1 MNITKNIVC
10 LALICLFSIGLEAKT
25 IIWDLGGVLFAPNK
39 LKITLWELGLP
50 TLVGHTL
57 IDGKNPKN
65 LQERA
70 FEILNLLGTQ
80 QGPEELRIK
89 SPEGLELPQLFVD
102 MLCGII
108 TPQEALQQSTD
119 LVNNLWQEKFITKR
133 REKELLLSI
142 MRTMFDSETFVQYMR
157 AIPAGAQLV
166 AICAQDPELNQFV
179 LSNWDAYSFN
189 LLYDMTEGQKVFA
202 HIKPENIMISGDCHL
217 AKPDPAIFKH
227 LIATH
232 NLDPNECV
240 FIDDNLENVH
250 SAVECGFNAIWFHDM
265 SYKDLK
271 KLLIEHGFLN
281 SPTKH
286 STNIQNTVT
295 V

>member
-1 MNITKNIVC
+1 MALFC
-10 LALICLFSIGLEAKT
+10 LISCTSEAKT

-50 TLVGHTL
+50 TLMGHTL

-70 FEILNLLGTQ
+70 FEVLNLLGTQ
-80 QGPEELRIK
+80 QGPEELRLK

-108 TPQEALQQSTD
+108 TPQEALKQSTD
-119 LVNNLWQEKFITKR
+119 LVNQLWQEKFITKR
-133 REKELLLSI
+133 REMELLLSI
-142 MRTMFDSETFVQYMR
+142 MRTMFDSETFIQYIK
-157 AIPAGAQLV
+157 AIPGGAQLV
-166 AICAQDPELNQFV
+166 ATCAQDPELNQFV
-179 LSNWDAYSFN
+179 LSNWDAHSFN
-189 LLYDMTEGQKVFA
+189 LLYDTREGQKIFA
-202 HIKPENIMISGDCHL
+202 HIKPENIMISGACHL
-217 AKPDPAIFKH
+217 AKPDPAIFKN

-232 NLDPNECV
+232 NLDPRDCV

-250 SAVECGFNAIWFHDM
+250 SAVNCGFNAIWFHNM

-271 KLLIEHGFLN
+271 KLLVEHGFLN
-281 SPTKH
+281 SPSKH
-286 STNIQNTVT
+286 STNTQNTAT